1 MNKYSLYSLIIALD
15 TLFRKG
21 SLDKRICDCEEKAT
35 NKETYREFIINGYR
49 YLNGENVP
57 LHFSANLDKMTNME
71 LNEIVD
77 ELDWLLEK

>member
-1 MNKYSLYSLIIALD
+1 MRA
-15 TLFRKG
+15 KG
-21 SLDKRICDCEEKAT
+21 LTERMLNIKDNLDKRICDCEEKTT

-49 YLNGENVP
+49 CLNGEDVP